1 MKQETND
8 VDKKSN
14 QKMNYWKIAFLVLVG
29 ILLGTTVF
37 LLHGCFNNVNLGS
50 QKVQN

>member
-8 VDKKSN
+8 VDKKVQS
-14 QKMNYWKIAFLVLVG
+14 KMNYWKIAFLVLVG